1 MSSTGTDAG
10 AGPFCPMKKARRKG
24 TTLSPGFFPLL
35 PSDLAKRIKKRAPA
49 RTCARTAASGPRTG
63 VMLFPPSAVRTRLP
77 GRFRSASAAGSP
89 RPPLA
94 KRPETGYIAPLFFL
108 QSNTMNAMSTQ
119 PALTGSFCTNGHNAG
134 THTAAFSCGLRARLE
149 AACTHAALRHEG
161 SAKRI
166 LPATTEGTGAW
177 CIMWTGERQPV
188 RQTQGCPFCV
198 LFGATRRRNGG
209 STASLLRPGT
219 GAPFTAFTPQHP

>member
-1 MSSTGTDAG
+1 M
-10 AGPFCPMKKARRKG
+10 PQLLHLMPEQCV
-24 TTLSPGFFPLL
+24 FPH
-35 PSDLAKRIKKRAPA
+35 
-49 RTCARTAASGPRTG
+49 TC
-63 VMLFPPSAVRTRLP
+63 VQIRLRP
-77 GRFRSASAAGSP
+77 LCRGASAAGSP

-119 PALTGSFCTNGHNAG
+119 PALTGSFCTNSHNAG
-134 THTAAFSCGLRARLE
+134 THTAAFSCGLRARLK

-177 CIMWTGERQPV
+177 CIMWTGEGQPV

-198 LFGATRRRNGG
+198 LSGAGARRRSSSGA
-209 STASLLRPGT
+209 ASPLRPRSRR
-219 GAPFTAFTPQHP
+219 ALHRIFTPQHPSGRHFS

>member
-1 MSSTGTDAG
+1 M
-10 AGPFCPMKKARRKG
+10 ARKKG
-24 TTLSPGFFPLL
+24 TSLSPGLFPLRPASL
-35 PSDLAKRIKKRAPA
+35 NAHEKRVPKRGAHA
-49 RTCARTAASGPRTG
+49 AASPPYAGTVRFSSHLRADTAPPPLPR
-63 VMLFPPSAVRTRLP
+63 
-77 GRFRSASAAGSP
+77 RFRSRSS

-94 KRPETGYIAPLFFL
+94 KRPETGYIVPLFFL

-219 GAPFTAFTPQHP
+219 GVPFTAFTPQHP